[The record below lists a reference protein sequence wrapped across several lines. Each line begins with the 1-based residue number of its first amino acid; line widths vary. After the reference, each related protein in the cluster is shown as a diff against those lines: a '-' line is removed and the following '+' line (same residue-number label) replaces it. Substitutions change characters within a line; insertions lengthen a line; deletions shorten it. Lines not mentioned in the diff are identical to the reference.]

1 MTTRKSPA
9 DSPATLSSPKDPK
22 TLAMAITEAAWSKNA
37 YDTRVL
43 DVSNIASFTDMFV
56 ILSGRS
62 DRHVIAISAEI
73 EKALKT
79 KRILPSGVEGRQSGT
94 WILMDYGDVVV
105 HVFEKSV
112 REFYE
117 LEKLW
122 TDAVEIPV
130 TEPQW
135 VKDFERM
142 ENQPET
148 W

>member
-1 MTTRKSPA
+1 
-9 DSPATLSSPKDPK
+9 
-22 TLAMAITEAAWSKNA
+22 LAMAITEAAWSKNA